1 MIHIPPMGSI
11 PTANRCR
18 RNHLVKLSSMR
29 AATRTGLVFV
39 GGNLQHNQTVVT
51 SDFQPRTIKS
61 KPQVCNRRQAL
72 HVALMKKAHQLEEL
86 IISAENNQE
95 IEFWK
100 QELEQLRLI
109 L

>member
-1 MIHIPPMGSI
+1 
-11 PTANRCR
+11 
-18 RNHLVKLSSMR
+18 MR

-39 GGNLQHNQTVVT
+39 GGNLQHNQLVSTNN
-51 SDFQPRTIKS
+51 FQPHTIKS
-61 KPQVCNRRQAL
+61 RPQAYNRCQAL
-72 HVALMKKAHQLEEL
+72 REALMKKAHQLEEL

-100 QELEQLRLI
+100 QELEQLRSI